1 MAEKNQN
8 SPSLKNESG
17 HLKNLISLGKSQAG
31 YITLAQINDAM
42 PQEIIGVDLIEQIM
56 VALRRFKIEIVETL
70 PAASADD
77 KLFDSRNSDE
87 ESTEEWVESL
97 TKARD
102 TVRSYMKEMGRVPL
116 LSREE
121 EVVIAKRI
129 ETGIQF
135 RLAAM
140 SSCSVIIQ
148 KLEDD
153 LEKIKAETLR
163 STDVIT
169 GFLDQVVPSKTP
181 PETES
186 EIDTDLNTI
195 GLATP
200 EKPIRS
206 PDEFSENEA
215 PEETLHL
222 STAEET
228 DAPLISNKELLSG
241 MEDHKSLSDEN
252 DAPQDS
258 DDTSGDK
265 DTDDDTSGDID
276 IDDDTSDETDIDDDT
291 NSDKNHTR
299 SNNDPAIQDSVDQIV
314 NKEISIPELEARIET
329 LKKQSDTHKKLK
341 TKHGSTSQQAQ
352 IALKCLSDNFIQLK
366 LTPKQIEA
374 QAKIMREFL
383 ETAKKCERRVL
394 KLCMDETD
402 LAKEALV
409 LTFPGH
415 ETDLTWLATLMKKFP
430 DAKKQLKN
438 IEPKILKLQQRM
450 IHLEDTADMSIQE
463 IKETNRRMT
472 IGATK
477 SKQAK
482 REMIEANLRLVISIA
497 KKYTNRG
504 LQFLDLI
511 QEGNIGLMKAV
522 DKFEYRRGYKFSTY
536 ATWWIRQAITRSIAD
551 QARTI
556 RIPVHM
562 IETINKLNR
571 ISRKIVQETGREPT
585 PETLSELME
594 ISVEKIRKVQ
604 KISKEPVS
612 TETAIGD
619 EDDGSTLGEFIKETN
634 LLSPDDLAAQK
645 GLHEIIHDLLET
657 LTPREAKVL
666 AMRFGI
672 NMNTDHTLE
681 EVGKQ
686 FDVTRERIRQIEA
699 KALRKLRHPSRAKK
713 LISFLDESEEEAI

>member
-8 SPSLKNESG
+8 LPSLKNESG
-17 HLKNLISLGKSQAG
+17 HLKSLISLGKSQAG

-70 PAASADD
+70 PEASTDD

-102 TVRSYMKEMGRVPL
+102 TVRSYMKDMGRVPL

-129 ETGIQF
+129 EAGIQF

-153 LEKIKAETLR
+153 LEQIKAETLR

-181 PETES
+181 LATES

-206 PDEFSENEA
+206 PDELSESEA

-222 STAEET
+222 GTAEET

-252 DAPQDS
+252 DAPQNS
-258 DDTSGDK
+258 DDISDDK
-265 DTDDDTSGDID
+265 DTGNSENDDID
-276 IDDDTSDETDIDDDT
+276 IDDET
-291 NSDKNHTR
+291 NSDQNHTH
-299 SNNDPAIQDSVDQIV
+299 SNNNPAIQDSVDQIV

-329 LKKQSDTHKKLK
+329 LKQQSDTHKKLK

-402 LAKEALV
+402 LAKETLI

-415 ETDLTWLATLMKKFP
+415 ETDLSWLPTLMKKFP
-430 DAKKQLKN
+430 DSKKQLKK

-450 IHLEDTADMSIQE
+450 I
-463 IKETNRRMT
+463 NN
-472 IGATK
+472 TK
-477 SKQAK
+477 Q
-482 REMIEANLRLVISIA
+482 N
-497 KKYTNRG
+497 
-504 LQFLDLI
+504 
-511 QEGNIGLMKAV
+511 
-522 DKFEYRRGYKFSTY
+522 
-536 ATWWIRQAITRSIAD
+536 
-551 QARTI
+551 
-556 RIPVHM
+556 
-562 IETINKLNR
+562 
-571 ISRKIVQETGREPT
+571 
-585 PETLSELME
+585 
-594 ISVEKIRKVQ
+594 
-604 KISKEPVS
+604 
-612 TETAIGD
+612 
-619 EDDGSTLGEFIKETN
+619 
-634 LLSPDDLAAQK
+634 
-645 GLHEIIHDLLET
+645 
-657 LTPREAKVL
+657 
-666 AMRFGI
+666 
-672 NMNTDHTLE
+672 
-681 EVGKQ
+681 
-686 FDVTRERIRQIEA
+686 
-699 KALRKLRHPSRAKK
+699 
-713 LISFLDESEEEAI
+713 